1 MNKLFYKDPI
11 LGLEFSY
18 DQLFSDLAN
27 ETVYRPYC
35 KTDSYYDIFKQV
47 IFSLILGKE
56 IILLDSD
63 FSETEV
69 EQLIGEA
76 VNISNSSIQ
85 IEPIHRI
92 EYPDFVKR
100 ILKNKDSWKITLF
113 TSGTTGLP
121 KKVSHSFD
129 SISRFVKMDDKRKDN
144 IWGFAYNP
152 THMAGIQVFFQA
164 LLNQNTII
172 RLFGVSRDYTL
183 ELINN
188 YKITNVS
195 ATPTFYRLLLPADH
209 RCESIRNLTS
219 GGEKFDANTLE
230 LLHKMFPNSMIRNV
244 YASTEAGTL
253 FASDGNIFTIKSKM
267 LDLIKVVE
275 NELYLHSSLMGDSD
289 SFKLED
295 EWYKTGD
302 IIEVLS
308 IEPFS
313 FKFVSRKTE
322 MINTGGYKVNPNEV
336 EEIIRLC
343 PGVKDAFVFG
353 KKNSLL
359 GNIVS
364 CEVVRSDESLTEKN
378 IREYLQEK
386 LQEYKIPRIV
396 NFTEALT
403 ITRTGKVSRK

>member
-1 MNKLFYKDPI
+1 MTKLFYKDPI
-11 LGLEFSY
+11 LGVEFSY

-27 ETVYRPYC
+27 ETVYMPYC
-35 KTDSYYDIFKQV
+35 KTDSYYDIFKQ
-47 IFSLILGKE
+47 IILSLLLGKE
-56 IILLDSD
+56 ISLLDSD

-69 EQLIGEA
+69 EQLIGQCA
-76 VNISNSSIQ
+76 DVYNNSIQ
-85 IEPIHRI
+85 IEPINVI
-92 EYPDFVKR
+92 EHSDFVRR
-100 ILKNKDSWKITLF
+100 ILEKKDSWKITLF

-129 SISRFVKMDDKRKDN
+129 SISRFVKKDDKRKDN

-172 RLFGVSRDYTL
+172 RLFGVDRDCTL
-183 ELINN
+183 ELITN
-188 YKITNVS
+188 YKITNIS

-209 RCESIRNLTS
+209 ICESIRNLTS

-230 LLHKMFPNSMIRNV
+230 LLHKMFPNSLIRNV

-253 FASDGNIFTIKSKM
+253 FASDGIIFTVKSKM

-275 NELYLHSSLMGDSD
+275 NELYLHSSLMGDSE
-289 SFKLED
+289 SLKLED

-308 IEPFS
+308 EDPFS

-322 MINTGGYKVNPNEV
+322 MINTGGYKVNPTDV

-364 CEVVRSDESLTEKN
+364 CEVIRSDQSLTEKN

-386 LQEYKIPRIV
+386 LQEYKIPRTV
-396 NFTEALT
+396 KFVESLT
-403 ITRTGKVSRK
+403 TTRTGKISRK

>member
-11 LGLEFSY
+11 LGVEFSY
-18 DQLFSDLAN
+18 DQFFSDLVN
-27 ETVYRPYC
+27 ETVYNPYC
-35 KTDSYYDIFKQV
+35 KTDSYYVVFKQ
-47 IFSLILGKE
+47 IILSLILGKE

-69 EQLIGEA
+69 EQLIGQG
-76 VNISNSSIQ
+76 VDISNNSIQ
-85 IEPIHRI
+85 IEPVYRL
-92 EYPDFVKR
+92 EYYDFVRR
-100 ILKNKDSWKITLF
+100 ILEKKDSWKITLF

-129 SISRFVKMDDKRKDN
+129 SISRFVKMDEKRKDN

-172 RLFGVSRDYTL
+172 RLFGVDRDYTL

-209 RCESIRNLTS
+209 ICESIRNLTS

-230 LLHKMFPNSMIRNV
+230 LLHKMFPNGMIRNV

-267 LDLIKVVE
+267 LDLVKVVE
-275 NELYLHSSLMGDSD
+275 NELYLHSSLMGDLGSL
-289 SFKLED
+289 KLED

-302 IIEVLS
+302 IIEVLN
-308 IEPFS
+308 ENPFS

-322 MINTGGYKVNPNEV
+322 MINTGGYKVNPTDI

-364 CEVVRSDESLTEKN
+364 CEVIRSDQSLTEKN

-396 NFTEALT
+396 KFVENLT
-403 ITRTGKVSRK
+403 TTRTGKISRK